1 MAKGRHTDEKQGVFA
16 AMATVISPAESVSP
30 TSPQVVEQLHG
41 VEYARERFNDAHR
54 TGSTGLRID
63 AVFCPE
69 NDESPFETVKW
80 ELRSASI
87 KDETG
92 KALFEQKDCEVPA
105 TWTQLAANVV
115 VSKYFYGDPR
125 NKDERENS
133 VRQLIHRVTRTIA
146 DWGLGDGY
154 FDTPEDGERFY
165 RDLTWLCLHQNGSFN
180 SPVWFN
186 VGLYHQYGVRGAR
199 CNWRWDRTSG
209 QVVQP
214 DNPYEY
220 PQGSACFIQHVE
232 DNMEDIMRLACAEAM
247 LFKFGSGTGTDLSTL
262 RSQREKL
269 SGGGTP
275 SGPLSFMKVY
285 DSIAGVVKSGGKTR
299 RAAKMQS
306 LKIWHP
312 DVLEFI
318 ECKWSEEKKAHALI
332 REGYESNF
340 NGEAYSS
347 VCFQNANLSVRVTD
361 PFMEAVR
368 DGRRWQT
375 RWVSDKASGTPPEYD
390 ARELLGRMA
399 ECAWHCGDPGVQ
411 YDTTINKWHTCPSS
425 GRINASN
432 PCSEYMFLDDT
443 ACNLASV
450 NLMKFV
456 QADGVFDHERY
467 QAACRVFLIAQE
479 ILVDHA
485 SYPTEDISANS
496 HRFRPLGL
504 GYSNL
509 GSVIMTAGL
518 PYDSDAARSM
528 CGSITAIMHG
538 TANYTSA
545 EMAAVVGPFD
555 GYADNEVSML
565 SVMQMHRDAVEK
577 IADEGP
583 AVLKDAARKL
593 WDGVL
598 EIGARHGFR
607 NAQTTVLAPTGTISF
622 MMDCDTTGIEP
633 DIALVKYKQL
643 AGGGMLKIVNN
654 TVAGGLR
661 KLGYTEPQI
670 EAIIKF
676 INEHDTIEGAPGLAD
691 KHLPVF
697 DCAFKPAGGVRSIPW
712 QAHVT
717 MMAAAQPFL
726 SGAISKTVNMPSDVA
741 PKDIADAYFWG
752 WELGLKAIAIYRDGS
767 KQSQPLNTKKDETKV
782 ATADAA
788 AVVAPTTIEKIVYK
802 PRRERLDDTRQSITH
817 KFSIAGHEGY
827 LCVGLYSDGRPGEIF
842 ITMAKEGST
851 IGGIMDSFGTAL
863 SIALQYG
870 VPLEVLVNKFSHTR
884 FEPMGHTTNKEIRIA
899 KSVVDYIARWLGLTF
914 LTGHPEFGKSGS
926 TDGGRKETVGN
937 GPTLAIAEAST
948 SFSAA
953 VTRSTPLSVFAQTKA
968 RIDGAAKSEGNSG
981 LKETLSG
988 PADQFARFQ
997 SDAPGCDNCGSITVR
1012 NGNCYL
1018 CHNCG
1023 NSMGCS

>member
-1 MAKGRHTDEKQGVFA
+1 
-16 AMATVISPAESVSP
+16 MATVVSATEKVLP
-30 TSPQVVEQLHG
+30 TSPQAREQLHG
-41 VEYARERFNDAHR
+41 VDYARERFDDSGRVGA
-54 TGSTGLRID
+54 SGLRID
-63 AVFCPE
+63 AVFCP
-69 NDESPFETVKW
+69 DDGLSPFETVQW
-80 ELRSASI
+80 ELRSAAI
-87 KDETG
+87 KDESG

-105 TWTQLAANVV
+105 NWTQLAANVV

-125 NKDERENS
+125 NPDERERS

-154 FDTPEDGERFY
+154 FDSAEDGERFY
-165 RDLTWLCLHQNGSFN
+165 RDLTWLCLHQHGSFN

-186 VGLYHQYGVRGAR
+186 VGLYHQYGVTGAK
-199 CNWRWDRTSG
+199 CNWHWDRTSG
-209 QVVQP
+209 EVAQP

-306 LKIWHP
+306 LKVWHP

-411 YDTTINKWHTCPSS
+411 YDTTINKWHTCPNS

-443 ACNLASV
+443 ACNLASI

-456 QADGVFDHERY
+456 RPDGVFDHERY

-485 SYPTEDISANS
+485 SYPTADIAENS

-518 PYDSDAARSM
+518 PYDSAGARSM

-545 EMAAVVGPFD
+545 ELAAVVGPFD
-555 GYADNEVSML
+555 GYAENEVPML

-583 AVLKDAARKL
+583 VELKDAARKL
-593 WDGVL
+593 WEGVL

-607 NAQTTVLAPTGTISF
+607 NAQATVLAPTGTISF

-661 KLGYTEPQI
+661 KLGYDEPQI
-670 EAIIKF
+670 EAIISY
-676 INEHDTIEGAPGLAD
+676 INLNDTIEGAPGLAD
-691 KHLPVF
+691 EHLPVF

-712 QAHVT
+712 QAHIT

-726 SGAISKTVNMPSDVA
+726 SGAISKTVNMPSDVT

-767 KQSQPLNTKKDETKV
+767 KQSQPLNTKKDDSKGAAEAAQEVITKTV
-782 ATADAA
+782 
-788 AVVAPTTIEKIVYK
+788 EKIVYK
-802 PRRERLDDTRQSITH
+802 PRRERLEDTRQSVTH

-827 LCVGLYSDGRPGEIF
+827 LCVGLYPDGRPGEIF

-884 FEPMGHTTNKEIRIA
+884 FEPMGHTTNKDIRIA

-914 LTGHPEFGKSGS
+914 LAGHPEFGRSAS
-926 TDGGRKETVGN
+926 SDGRGKETVGN
-937 GPTLAIAEAST
+937 GPATLDVLNAEVASFTSIRNSESYSFVSTNGGSQTNEAS
-948 SFSAA
+948 SN
-953 VTRSTPLSVFAQTKA
+953 
-968 RIDGAAKSEGNSG
+968 G
-981 LKETLSG
+981 LSG